1 MATAALGALTIA
13 LAGLHRLSA
22 HTNLIAAPFW
32 FWRYRANPLV
42 QRWTAIGGLSVLTCA
57 SGLAM
62 GVISGLRRPLF
73 GAARWARESD
83 IRAAGM
89 RTKKGLILGRKAGRI
104 LSFGGPEHVLVY
116 APTRSGKG
124 VGVVIPNL
132 LNWPDSVV
140 VLDIKRENWLA
151 TAGFR
156 AAHGQKT
163 ILFDP
168 LDPQRRT
175 ARYNPLGHIDRTDA
189 TLVLDEL
196 QKIAAML
203 FPMPTHADPFW
214 AEAARTGFI
223 GVGALI
229 AATPERPFSLGEVY
243 RVLTQSGARDQ
254 LPARMQALQAEGRA
268 LSGGCISAV
277 NDFCSASENTFASI
291 KQTITARMN
300 LWLNPNVDAATDV
313 SDFDLT
319 RLRQDRISLYLGVS
333 PDNLTRVAPLYN
345 LLFQQLIDH
354 NARTLPRP
362 EDHEVL
368 VLLDE
373 FARLGVANVLAQ
385 SFSYI
390 AGYRLR
396 LMPVI
401 QSPAQLR
408 ALYGADIAEEIIS
421 NCGVEVVF
429 APKELKVAQELSER
443 LGFYTYEGRA
453 LSRPSGLSTGRRSQ
467 TQSDQRR
474 ALMLPQE
481 LIQLPRHQLIVLR
494 AGMAP
499 IRGEKITYHRDR
511 AFLRRVQ
518 PAPGFSAAPLAPPLD
533 PPSNEAQ
540 TSKPASQAVLSDLV
554 LDALTVDPLPPKPS
568 EAEVADWVDRYL
580 DRMASEGGR

>member
-13 LAGLHRLSA
+13 LAGLHRLST
-22 HTNLIAAPFW
+22 HTNLIQAPFW

-62 GVISGLRRPLF
+62 GVIGGLRRPLF
-73 GAARWARESD
+73 GAAHWARETD

-89 RTKKGLILGRKAGRI
+89 RTSKGLILGRKGGRI

-168 LDPQRRT
+168 LDPERRT

-196 QKIAAML
+196 QKIAVML

-254 LPARMQALQAEGRA
+254 LPARMKTLQAEGGV

-300 LWLNPNVDAATDV
+300 LWLNPNVDAATVV

-354 NARTLPRP
+354 NARTLPGP

-453 LSRPSGLSTGRRSQ
+453 LSRPSGLSSGRRSQ

-499 IRGEKITYHRDR
+499 IRGEKITYYSDR
-511 AFLRRVQ
+511 AFLRRIQ
-518 PAPGFSAAPLAPPLD
+518 PAPGFSVAPLAPPPAPALT
-533 PPSNEAQ
+533 EAQ
-540 TSKPASQAVLSDLV
+540 SPQAASQAVLSDLV
-554 LDALTVDPLPPKPS
+554 LDALTVDPLPAEPS